1 MAKRLLTIL
10 LAVLMVATLIV
21 PAFAA
26 GPTITTQPKSTSVV
40 EGKTATFKVVASGSD
55 LTYQWQYRK
64 SGSSTWYNST
74 SSGNK
79 TATLSV
85 EATTARDGM
94 QFRCKVTNA
103 SGTTTSNAAKLT
115 VKPLPVITTQ
125 PASKSVAE
133 GATAKFKVVASGTD
147 LTYQWQYR
155 KSGSST
161 WYNSTSTGNKTATLS
176 VEATTARNGML
187 FRCKVTNAN
196 GTVTSGTAKLT
207 VTAAAKP
214 TITTQPASK
223 TVAMGA
229 SVTFKVVASGSG
241 LSYQWQY
248 KSPSMSSWKN
258 TTVSGAK
265 TASITM
271 TATTER
277 NGNQYRCIVS
287 NANGSVTSSAAKL
300 TLLTAPTIT
309 TQPASAYVVLGK
321 TATFKVVASGSGLTY
336 QWQYKKSGS
345 STWYNSTSTGN
356 KTATLSVEATEARDK
371 MQFRCKVS
379 NSAGDTFSS
388 AAFLMTITKPTIKT
402 QPKSATVAEGATAA
416 FKVTAEGRQLTYQWQ
431 YKAPGSSTWNDSGMS
446 GAKTATLTVTAT
458 MARSGQQYRCKI
470 SNAAGSVTS
479 NAVTLTVYEVQAPII
494 LTQPASITVN
504 SGEKATFRVEAY
516 GTDLEYQWQYKFS
529 DSVGWSDN
537 CEPGCLDAEFSV
549 YPYYDMNGVQYRC
562 VVSNAGGAV
571 VSDAATLTVIEPD
584 PPAFTNQPSDS
595 RMEYGSTSP
604 VWLYARAT
612 GAEDYLTLE
621 WYELDETGP
630 TPVTTLLETDYGT
643 STSCKVYHAPRTY
656 YCVATDIYG
665 KKTES
670 RHAFV
675 DYTPHV
681 TTTCTPENC
690 VIDYDNNG
698 VTISVS
704 VECCSP
710 PYHYQWYYGND
721 DSPIEGATES
731 TYVATHA
738 TERYRNYY
746 CTITDAKG
754 HTTNSYYIDVTDSRT
769 ELRITQQPQSGSIR
783 TSTGSFSAV
792 VKAEGGRTP
801 YTYEFYRNGSLYKT
815 QSTGSLDITLSGSWF
830 VRVKDSAGN
839 HADTASFTVRPM
851 LKITSQPKNGTI
863 TEAGGSVTLS
873 VTAADGDS
881 PYEYRWYRDGSYISF
896 ATDSTYRA
904 TVPGSYTVKVV
915 DRSGNSVTSNAAVVD
930 SALMILSQP
939 DATVLID
946 TETEGTYLTIEAAG
960 GQGTISYQWQRWNE
974 SSKTWNN
981 FKTGSTVRVEGSQEG
996 KYRCVVSD
1004 QGGGEVYSRTI
1015 TVKINRLEVSIREME
1030 TVWNGVVS
1038 KYTITIT
1045 GGRQPYEY
1053 EVKWLSKSGN
1063 YVLVQY
1069 MSGKQDIE
1077 NGVEMYFT
1085 NVWRHGEVR
1094 ARVID
1099 ANGTEVIAVIN
1110 EGLKP
1115 AQ

>member
-10 LAVLMVATLIV
+10 LAVLMVVTLV
-21 PAFAA
+21 APAFAA
-26 GPTITTQPKSTSVV
+26 GTGPTITTHPKSVTTSVGTTV
-40 EGKTATFKVVASGSD
+40 KFTVAASGSG
-55 LTYQWQYRK
+55 LSYQWQFK
-64 SGSSTWYNST
+64 APGTTTWYD
-74 SSGNK
+74 SGMTGAK

-85 EATTARDGM
+85 EATMGRSG
-94 QFRCKVTNA
+94 QQYRCQVKNS
-103 SGTTTSNAAKLT
+103 SGTTTSSAATLT
-115 VKPLPVITTQ
+115 VKETPVITTQ
-125 PASKSVAE
+125 PKSVTANA
-133 GATAKFKVVASGTD
+133 GASVKFTVTAVGKS
-147 LTYQWQYR
+147 LTYQWQY
-155 KSGSST
+155 KSPGAT
-161 WYNSTSTGNKTATLS
+161 EWKNSGMTGAKTAS
-176 VEATTARNGML
+176 
-187 FRCKVTNAN
+187 
-196 GTVTSGTAKLT
+196 LT
-207 VTAAAKP
+207 VTAESARNGQQYRCIVKNAKGSVTSSAATLTVASKP
-214 TITTQPASK
+214 TITTQPKGVYAAVD
-223 TVAMGA
+223 TTA
-229 SVTFKVVASGSG
+229 TFKVAASGSG

-248 KSPSMSSWKN
+248 KSP
-258 TTVSGAK
+258 G
-265 TASITM
+265 
-271 TATTER
+271 
-277 NGNQYRCIVS
+277 G
-287 NANGSVTSSAAKL
+287 
-300 TLLTAPTIT
+300 
-309 TQPASAYVVLGK
+309 
-321 TATFKVVASGSGLTY
+321 
-336 QWQYKKSGS
+336 
-345 STWYNSTSTGN
+345 STWNDSGMTGA
-356 KTATLSVEATEARDK
+356 KTATLSVKATAARDG
-371 MQFRCKVS
+371 QAYRCKVT
-379 NSAGDTFSS
+379 NAAGSVFST
-388 AAFLMTITKPTIKT
+388 AATLNVVTKPTIKT

-416 FKVTAEGRQLTYQWQ
+416 FKVTAEGKQLSYQWQ
-431 YKAPGSSTWNDSGMS
+431 FKAPGGSTWNDSGMS

-494 LTQPASITVN
+494 LTQPASVTVN
-504 SGEKATFRVEAY
+504 ASETATFRVEAY

-549 YPYYDMNGVQYRC
+549 RPSYDMNGVQYRC

-584 PPAFTNQPSDS
+584 PPVFTIQPSGGH
-595 RMEYGSTSP
+595 MEYGSTSP
-604 VWLYARAT
+604 VMLNAKAT
-612 GAEDYLTLE
+612 GAEDYLKLE
-621 WYELDETGP
+621 WFELDETGP

-643 STSCKVYHAPRTY
+643 STNCFVYHAPRTY

-665 KKTES
+665 NQTES
-670 RHAFV
+670 SHAFL
-675 DYTPHV
+675 DYRPHV

-738 TERYRNYY
+738 TERYKNYY

-769 ELRITQQPQSGSIR
+769 ELRITQQPQNGSLR

-792 VKAEGGRTP
+792 VSAAGGRTP

-815 QSTGSLDITLSGSWF
+815 QSTGSLDITLSGIWF

-896 ATDSTYRA
+896 AEESTYRA
-904 TVPGSYTVKVV
+904 TIPGSYTVKVV

-946 TETEGTYLTIEAAG
+946 SETEGTYLTIEAAG

-1015 TVKINRLEVSIREME
+1015 TVKVNRLEVSIREME
-1030 TVWNGVVS
+1030 TEWNGVVS

-1045 GGRQPYEY
+1045 GGKQPYEY
-1053 EVKWLSKSGN
+1053 EVKWLSKEGN
-1063 YVLVQY
+1063 YVLVEY
-1069 MSGKQDIE
+1069 MSGKHDIE

-1085 NVWRHGEVR
+1085 DIWRHGEVR

-1115 AQ
+1115 SL